1 MESNF
6 VMDSKLY
13 DRQQTLQQ
21 TANFV
26 MDSKLCDGQQT
37 LWWKANFVIDNVSIL
52 SPKGPD

>member
-26 MDSKLCDGQQT
+26 MDGKLCDGKQT
-37 LWWKANFVIDNVSIL
+37 L
-52 SPKGPD
+52 